1 MKTKREKS
9 ALNYLKIEK
18 KTDIRKRRKS
28 ANDYLTYTGEDPTF
42 TSGEISDKIYCSKR
56 RTMEK
61 ERREKA

>member
-28 ANDYLTYTGEDPTF
+28 ANDYLTYTSLMKGLQVKVKCD
-42 TSGEISDKIYCSKR
+42 IVLQVQVR
-56 RTMEK
+56 
-61 ERREKA
+61 